1 MKLYLYRHGE
11 TEYNKA
17 RLIQGRGVDS
27 NLNEKGRQQAQV
39 FFEAY
44 KTVPFDR
51 LFTSTL
57 KRSQQTAAPFEALG
71 MPVERRSELDEIS
84 WGDWEGRAANQTMS
98 NDYLAM
104 LEAWSNG
111 DYAHSLANGDSASDM
126 EQRLVPFVAYLR
138 SLTDDC
144 VLICS
149 HGGTLGFL
157 IPLLLGE
164 PLSRMPAYKH
174 HNTGLDI
181 FDYADG
187 TFAMLQQND
196 LTHAS

>member
-27 NLNEKGRQQAQV
+27 NLNEKGRAQAQA

-44 KTVPFDR
+44 KTVPFER

-57 KRSQQTAAPFEALG
+57 KRSQQTMAPFEALG
-71 MPVERRSELDEIS
+71 IPIERRETLDEIS
-84 WGDWEGRAANQTMS
+84 WGDWEGKAASQDMS
-98 NDYLAM
+98 NEYLGM
-104 LEAWSNG
+104 LEAWSKG
-111 DYAHSLANGDSASDM
+111 DYVHSLANGDSALAM
-126 EQRLVPFVAYLR
+126 QRRLLPFVEHLHT
-138 SLTDDC
+138 LTDDC
-144 VLICS
+144 VLVCS

-157 IPLLLGE
+157 IPMLLGE

-174 HNTGLDI
+174 HNTGLDV
-181 FDYADG
+181 FDYTQG
-187 TFAMLQQND
+187 TFTLLKQND
-196 LTHAS
+196 IAHHT